1 MKTIV
6 LTYRAAKELDAVAQP
21 ARQAIGEVLN
31 TYAVTG
37 QGDVTKRSGRDG
49 YRMRV
54 GNSRILFAQDATTI
68 LAVYVGRR
76 CATTYGG
83 ATEMLELNPQFIK
96 TEAGDLVV
104 LTRAEY
110 DAIIGRL
117 NSDEDAEE
125 MAIFDVRMAELAS
138 GSDSRLPAHVAASML
153 KGDTLLRALRKWKG
167 VTQSQVAL
175 KTGLAQGYI
184 SDIESGR
191 KPGTPEVV
199 RKIADAI
206 EIDPQ
211 WLQPSP

>member
-1 MKTIV
+1 
-6 LTYRAAKELDAVAQP
+6 
-21 ARQAIGEVLN
+21 
-31 TYAVTG
+31 
-37 QGDVTKRSGRDG
+37 
-49 YRMRV
+49 
-54 GNSRILFAQDATTI
+54 
-68 LAVYVGRR
+68 
-76 CATTYGG
+76 
-83 ATEMLELNPQFIK
+83 MLELNPQFIK